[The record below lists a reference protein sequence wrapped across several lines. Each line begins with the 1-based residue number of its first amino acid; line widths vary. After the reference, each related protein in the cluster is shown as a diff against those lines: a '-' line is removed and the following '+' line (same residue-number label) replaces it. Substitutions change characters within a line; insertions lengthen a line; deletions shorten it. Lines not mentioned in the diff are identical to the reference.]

1 VFPVFGQTS
10 GKRSGIRQDFPKPAS
25 SAQGPGS
32 LSLISSHGHPGRAK
46 IWREKMTNSIE
57 GLGGFFI
64 AVLVALGVFVSV
76 SSLF

>member
-1 VFPVFGQTS
+1 
-10 GKRSGIRQDFPKPAS
+10 
-25 SAQGPGS
+25 
-32 LSLISSHGHPGRAK
+32 
-46 IWREKMTNSIE
+46 MTNSIE